1 MRRKR
6 KAMRTAWQAARS
18 KARRDARI
26 GRRCELCDKAILA
39 KRSTRQFCSTR
50 CRVRDHRCA
59 PVLVGTRRWVAA
71 YEVWR
76 AAMASAAY
84 RASVAAESPSEQ
96 DTKSAR

>member
-1 MRRKR
+1 MRALRQGDPG
-6 KAMRTAWQAARS
+6 QAIDEAVLFNTVPRARS
-18 KARRDARI
+18 SMR
-26 GRRCELCDKAILA
+26 
-39 KRSTRQFCSTR
+39 
-50 CRVRDHRCA
+50 
-59 PVLVGTRRWVAA
+59 PVLVDTRRWVAA